1 MVKIWCV
8 WRQKS
13 LKLSNL
19 VKTEVK
25 ITFHRQSSALRLEM
39 VEPKVYVQCESYAA
53 VLAFAASLPDHT
65 AALRNEI
72 SFCFCV
78 KGFSMHLSNLFQ
90 LASLSFLVLN
100 SSLDLCMSSTCRPH
114 VLGRNFQTRQGHAA
128 EVRLQ
133 SPTFMETATPLRRYA
148 RPFLALSLAW
158 HISPAGD
165 QDAMEISGDF
175 CHEKSWDGSGFIRT
189 QLPRGWFQ
197 GWVPLVWHVWLVGR
211 TMCGISLRSRNK
223 IWLWR
228 IAGDQFTKCQ
238 CFEWPM
244 WPILTNSLHRF
255 QSSGSIAPCSM
266 CLWHTH
272 KCPGRLSSRTKD
284 WVNF

>member
-1 MVKIWCV
+1 M
-8 WRQKS
+8 R
-13 LKLSNL
+13 
-19 VKTEVK
+19 
-25 ITFHRQSSALRLEM
+25 FHRQSSALRLEM

-148 RPFLALSLAW
+148 RPFLALFSCMT
-158 HISPAGD
+158 HQPCRRSGCN
-165 QDAMEISGDF
+165 GDF
-175 CHEKSWDGSGFIRT
+175 RRCHDFNHETLPDSSGF
-189 QLPRGWFQ
+189 QLLG
-197 GWVPLVWHVWLVGR
+197 G
-211 TMCGISLRSRNK
+211 
-223 IWLWR
+223 
-228 IAGDQFTKCQ
+228 
-238 CFEWPM
+238 
-244 WPILTNSLHRF
+244 
-255 QSSGSIAPCSM
+255 
-266 CLWHTH
+266 
-272 KCPGRLSSRTKD
+272 
-284 WVNF
+284 